1 MHIHLTSYMA
11 GTFLD
16 RASRWL
22 LSPEVSARFQT
33 FKLGIFHQQNSRIA
47 VSSEDDTSILTPLP
61 NPESIPSA
69 PAALCRQLR
78 EGTSSRKDYGL
89 DLYRPAHSSY
99 PLPKLNPLFK
109 LLKSTE
115 GWLRGTIHTALCNVH
130 ALIDGNRHCLSPFCV
145 ALL

>member
-1 MHIHLTSYMA
+1 MHIHLASYTA

-61 NPESIPSA
+61 NLESIPSALGQNAPSGAA

-78 EGTSSRKDYGL
+78 AGTSSRKGYGL

-115 GWLRGTIHTALCNVH
+115 GWL
-130 ALIDGNRHCLSPFCV
+130 
-145 ALL
+145 